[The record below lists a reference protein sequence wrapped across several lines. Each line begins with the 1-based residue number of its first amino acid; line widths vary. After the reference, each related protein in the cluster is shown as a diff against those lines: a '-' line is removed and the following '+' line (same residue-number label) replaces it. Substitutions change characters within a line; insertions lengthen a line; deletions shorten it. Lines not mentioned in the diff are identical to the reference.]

1 MKTGKQ
7 SPFLGNSSSQTIRE
21 REPLVGDT
29 FTRGRHGSWGIF
41 LEVSLGP
48 VGLRQT
54 NIYR

>member
-1 MKTGKQ
+1 MIH
-7 SPFLGNSSSQTIRE
+7 SLE
-21 REPLVGDT
+21 GDT
-29 FTRGRHGSWGIF
+29 GLGLFRAQGNF